1 MPIGQIAR
9 GTDLKSAQHTNVQV
23 AAAHHGKAVGVM
35 EKSTTRQ
42 KRHGLFARIDTE
54 RGLLLVRGAV
64 PGHDEGHV
72 VITAAVKAPAK
83 A

>member
-1 MPIGQIAR
+1 
-9 GTDLKSAQHTNVQV
+9 
-23 AAAHHGKAVGVM
+23 
-35 EKSTTRQ
+35 
-42 KRHGLFARIDTE
+42 
-54 RGLLLVRGAV
+54 LVRGAV

>member
-1 MPIGQIAR
+1 MASDPIRQETVLFSPQDPGRVFPGKKMPGHYGAVTR
-9 GTDLKSAQHTNVQV
+9 TVQNLV
-23 AAAHHGKAVGVM
+23 I
-35 EKSTTRQ
+35 
-42 KRHGLFARIDTE
+42 ARIDTE